1 MKNLDVAIVGGGITG
16 FSTAYFLKRLGVKNV
31 AIFEKSYP
39 GAGSTGRCGT
49 GIRQQ
54 FATREHIVLMRES
67 VKLWEEW
74 EQCLKLPINFRQGG
88 YLWLLRTEEELNRYK
103 EYVRLQNTFGVPSRL
118 ITKEEIKE
126 IVPEINTEGL
136 SGATF
141 CPTDGNAYPQDVL
154 NSLKHEIEQANYE
167 IINEEVVNLRL
178 RNNKVEEVI
187 TNKARYSVGFV
198 VNGAGNE
205 AKKISSLAGIEIPVV
220 NQRHQIMVTEPMEIF
235 LSPMVVKGELYF
247 TQTYRGRIIGG
258 TDTHE
263 PPSESLSVTLE
274 FIEKFAREVTET
286 MPVLK
291 SVKVMRMWAGY
302 YVVSPDRH
310 PILGPTDVT
319 NFVLGCGYS
328 GHGFMLGPIV
338 GKLLSQYITSGHFF
352 IEEANKLTLE
362 RFKTGKLVFEK
373 AVIG

>member
-54 FATREHIVLMRES
+54 FTTREHIVLMRES

-263 PPSESLSVTLE
+263 PPSESLSATLE

-352 IEEANKLTLE
+352 IEEANRLTLE